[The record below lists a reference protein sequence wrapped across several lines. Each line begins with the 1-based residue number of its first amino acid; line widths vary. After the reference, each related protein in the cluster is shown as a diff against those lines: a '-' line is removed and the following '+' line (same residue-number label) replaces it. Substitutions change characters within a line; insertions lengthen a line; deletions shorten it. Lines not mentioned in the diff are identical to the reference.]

1 MPLFSAP
8 STAKIKNASIIHM
21 MKRSSKATFVMAAL
35 VALSMS
41 ACSGSSGAQEENV
54 SKESTPA
61 STPTPS
67 IDLCAATIDAIRN
80 GSSTAS
86 LAFSCENDL
95 SDRNLSEL
103 KLEGQDLSGVNLS
116 GANLHR
122 TSLYKVDL
130 RGANLQYADLTN
142 ASLTGADLRK
152 ADLRWA
158 NFTGASL
165 FYANLAGA
173 LCKSAN
179 FADVD
184 IHGANIKCKGGDF
197 SESYDSLK

>member
-1 MPLFSAP
+1 
-8 STAKIKNASIIHM
+8 M
-21 MKRSSKATFVMAAL
+21 MKRSNKATIVIVAL
-35 VALSMS
+35 VSLSIA

-54 SKESTPA
+54 SRESTPA

-80 GSSTAS
+80 GSPITG
-86 LAFSCENDL
+86 LAFGCEGDL
-95 SDRNLSEL
+95 SDRDLSGL
-103 KLEGQDLSGVNLS
+103 KLEGEDLSGVNLS
-116 GANLHR
+116 GANLSR
-122 TSLYKVDL
+122 ASLYKVNL
-130 RGANLQYADLTN
+130 QRANLQYADLTN
-142 ASLTGADLRK
+142 ASLAGADLRN

-179 FADVD
+179 FSGVD
-184 IHGANIKCKGGDF
+184 IHGANTKCKGGDF
-197 SESYDSLK
+197 SKAYDSLK